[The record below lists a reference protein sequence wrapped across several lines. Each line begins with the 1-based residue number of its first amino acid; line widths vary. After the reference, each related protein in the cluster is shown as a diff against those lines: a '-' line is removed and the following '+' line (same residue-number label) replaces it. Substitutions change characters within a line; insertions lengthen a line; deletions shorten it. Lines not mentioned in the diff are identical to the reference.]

1 MASHRYNPNFEGESY
16 CKESLFAID
25 GEEWRLLTNQ
35 YYIKY
40 AVSNHGRV
48 AFLEKDGLYH
58 VLEQE
63 DEKTKGYLRLDP
75 LGKYKVDHQIEVYK
89 LIAMGFLGKQIGDGY
104 DVHHKINDGYNCRPE
119 NLILLTREQ
128 HNKVHQSRK

>member
-1 MASHRYNPNFEGESY
+1 M
-16 CKESLFAID
+16 
-25 GEEWRLLTNQ
+25 
-35 YYIKY
+35 
-40 AVSNHGRV
+40 
-48 AFLEKDGLYH
+48 
-58 VLEQE
+58 
-63 DEKTKGYLRLDP
+63 
-75 LGKYKVDHQIEVYK
+75 DHQIEVNK